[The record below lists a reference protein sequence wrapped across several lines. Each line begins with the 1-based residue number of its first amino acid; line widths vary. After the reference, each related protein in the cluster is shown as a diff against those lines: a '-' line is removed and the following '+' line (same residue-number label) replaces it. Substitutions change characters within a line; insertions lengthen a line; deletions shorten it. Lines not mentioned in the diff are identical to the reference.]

1 MSAVHFRPALPDDA
15 DAVVPL
21 MHESSRALI
30 DACFRFGDDKDGA
43 APFLRADFLR
53 GDGLFGYRHQLV
65 GVTGDGQL
73 VATMTAYAGR
83 DVNRL
88 SRKTLRTAWRS
99 FGAVRFLRVV
109 WRSLALAPLFVTPRR
124 DALFMA
130 NTCVAASHRSQGVFA
145 QLLAHVS
152 ESAHA
157 RDPSLRCSQLDVS
170 FGNSRAQALYARLGF
185 VVTSER
191 PYRGRRGLDGFRRMQ
206 RPLPPP

>member
-1 MSAVHFRPALPDDA
+1 MSAVHFRPARPDDA

-21 MHESSRALI
+21 MHESSRGLI
-30 DACFRFGDDKDGA
+30 DACFRFGDADA

-53 GDGLFGYRHQLV
+53 GDGIFGYRHQLV
-65 GVTGDGQL
+65 GVSGDGQV

-88 SRKTLRTAWRS
+88 SLQTLRTAWRS
-99 FGAVRFLRVV
+99 FRALRFLRVV
-109 WRSLALAPLFVTPRR
+109 WRSLALAPLFATPQR
-124 DALFMA
+124 DALFLA
-130 NTCVAASHRSQGVFA
+130 NTCVAASRRSQGVFA
-145 QLLAHVS
+145 ALLAHVTDT
-152 ESAHA
+152 AHL
-157 RDPSLRCSQLDVS
+157 RGPSLARLELDVS
-170 FGNSRAQALYARLGF
+170 FGNPRAQALYERLGF